1 MNNNVRYQLK
11 FSLFGREYVRML
23 MDDDNFYKDQNQ
35 LNVRH
40 VISIQYQIENLL
52 KKIQDKF
59 ELKFLFLL
67 SGFKSR

>member
-59 ELKFLFLL
+59 ELNFLFLL